1 MYILYEIDRIEGTRK
16 KVDTA
21 EGPRMAHK
29 KAKAIVE
36 GWCASDDR
44 PGFSQHPQGTCCF
57 PVCRLSGEQSD
68 FGVLITDE
76 RATTSRR
83 G

>member
-1 MYILYEIDRIEGTRK
+1 MYTIYEVDRIYGTRK

-21 EGPRMAHK
+21 EGTRTAHA

-44 PGFSQHPQGTCCF
+44 PEFSEHPQGTCCF
-57 PVCRLSGEQSD
+57 PVCRLTGEQSD
-68 FGVLITDE
+68 FGVLIQE
-76 RATTSRR
+76 
-83 G
+83 GGE